1 MGKMKDFFKRKSIK
15 TAFTISMLA
24 CIFSALLLSLALSN
38 FCQWGQSRYYK
49 KYQIQFGVTRH
60 KRTATAMDKSAL
72 CLRLIFAISNTRNCF
87 LEECISTEFPLSFC
101 FIDCSAQ
108 DSGNAPDSP
117 GFGTRNLP
125 PHCDEVPDETGNIP
139 NERF

>member
-49 KYQIQFGVTRH
+49 KYQIQFGVSNPE
-60 KRTATAMDKSAL
+60 MVIGFDK
-72 CLRLIFAISNTRNCF
+72 
-87 LEECISTEFPLSFC
+87 TE
-101 FIDCSAQ
+101 
-108 DSGNAPDSP
+108 
-117 GFGTRNLP
+117 
-125 PHCDEVPDETGNIP
+125 GNISYQTP
-139 NERF
+139 LNLKDHFTPTDRTVYNILGFLSVGVLSLIHI